1 MYILDTLISNDNKL
15 NPQISSVNLKN
26 KSQSKTGVDLHWHAS
41 DEYKQL
47 NLSKKKELYEWQ
59 HIKEGQAAVKLER
72 KAIGDA
78 SKSPKTK
85 KRLQAKVKSFEAKDD
100 DLSNQDSSPVPSL
113 LDLESMISNAALN
126 VWQLAIT
133 ALPCVQKP
141 NSVSVLAAAIQLQSI
156 LKMHKHNGKWM
167 VFPFSSS
174 VERHSLDSNCQNF
187 CLRMKVN

>member
-1 MYILDTLISNDNKL
+1 M
-15 NPQISSVNLKN
+15 
-26 KSQSKTGVDLHWHAS
+26 
-41 DEYKQL
+41 

-126 VWQLAIT
+126 V
-133 ALPCVQKP
+133 
-141 NSVSVLAAAIQLQSI
+141 
-156 LKMHKHNGKWM
+156 
-167 VFPFSSS
+167 
-174 VERHSLDSNCQNF
+174 
-187 CLRMKVN
+187 